1 MQERRPPGLFIGWQG
16 QCPSG
21 KIFLMDMLI
30 HHVLTWLTSSSHVA
44 ISRACPLACRSALA
58 ATPVAR
64 CGDYHGVGIDEL
76 TVRGKRGEEEKRG
89 APWGPIIAVSSL
101 TSVGTRAALA
111 EH

>member
-1 MQERRPPGLFIGWQG
+1 M
-16 QCPSG
+16 
-21 KIFLMDMLI
+21 
-30 HHVLTWLTSSSHVA
+30 
-44 ISRACPLACRSALA
+44 
-58 ATPVAR
+58 ATLVAR
-64 CGDYHGVGIDEL
+64 RGGDHGAGVDEL